1 MLDIVMLSVLARLLL
16 SPGRRVPA
24 FTFLVLAVTGWL
36 VGDLGFLY
44 LDVHDA
50 YISGNLVDGGWLLGS
65 LCFALAA
72 LHPSMSAV
80 TDASLESPAFTRRRL
95 VLLALASLM
104 APLVLLMMSS
114 FGSPISVPVVAGASI
129 ALFLLV
135 LARLDGVVAE
145 LRRSLR
151 ERQQLEEELKRQALH
166 DPLTGLANR
175 TLFGDRLAHALAKR
189 RERVAVLFV
198 DLDDFKTVNDT
209 LGHDAGDQL
218 LMAVAR
224 RIRSTLRSGDTAAR
238 LGGDEFAVLVEDSPD
253 VRVAG
258 SVAERMLAAIA
269 EPFETDGRSLVVR
282 ASVGISLGVAGDT
295 DAQTLMREADIAM
308 YLAKGHGKGRYAV
321 FEATMSQ
328 SVVRGFEL
336 RSDLEQAIA
345 KQQFLLHYQPV
356 SELLT
361 GRLVGFEALVRWMH
375 PQRGMLAPQEFI
387 PLAEATGLVVP
398 MGRWVLAEACRAAV
412 RLQARLG
419 VPGLFMSVNLSPVQL
434 SGSGLSTDVSD
445 ALANS
450 GLAATE
456 LLLEVTETA
465 LADRTAAARALGD
478 LRSLGV
484 QLAIDDFGTGYS
496 SLGHLA
502 KLPVD
507 IVKMDGSFVHALHEG
522 DRAQALAAGI
532 IGLSH
537 NLGLRVVA
545 EGIEERD
552 QLLRLRELG
561 CELGQGNLLAPP
573 AAEADIVAQTVGA
586 PQPPRRAS
594 TVRRQAPAT

>member
-1 MLDIVMLSVLARLLL
+1 M
-16 SPGRRVPA
+16 
-24 FTFLVLAVTGWL
+24 
-36 VGDLGFLY
+36 
-44 LDVHDA
+44 
-50 YISGNLVDGGWLLGS
+50 
-65 LCFALAA
+65 
-72 LHPSMSAV
+72 
-80 TDASLESPAFTRRRL
+80 
-95 VLLALASLM
+95 
-104 APLVLLMMSS
+104 
-114 FGSPISVPVVAGASI
+114 
-129 ALFLLV
+129 
-135 LARLDGVVAE
+135 
-145 LRRSLR
+145 
-151 ERQQLEEELKRQALH
+151 
-166 DPLTGLANR
+166 
-175 TLFGDRLAHALAKR
+175 
-189 RERVAVLFV
+189 
-198 DLDDFKTVNDT
+198 
-209 LGHDAGDQL
+209 
-218 LMAVAR
+218 
-224 RIRSTLRSGDTAAR
+224 
-238 LGGDEFAVLVEDSPD
+238 
-253 VRVAG
+253 
-258 SVAERMLAAIA
+258 
-269 EPFETDGRSLVVR
+269 
-282 ASVGISLGVAGDT
+282 
-295 DAQTLMREADIAM
+295 
-308 YLAKGHGKGRYAV
+308 
-321 FEATMSQ
+321 
-328 SVVRGFEL
+328 VRGFEL

-375 PQRGMLAPQEFI
+375 PQRGLLAPQEFI

-507 IVKMDGSFVHALHEG
+507 IVKMDGSFVRALHEG

-537 NLGLRVVA
+537 NLGLRVIA

-552 QLLRLRELG
+552 QLSRLRELG

-573 AAEADIVAQTVGA
+573 APEADIVAAGRQDAAAA
-586 PQPPRRAS
+586 PARQHRPTARRPLPESQWTRKAQATMAAHSTLAAMSTSRKTGFWVLWRNTARPAQAPMTPPTRASACRNSSGTRQPPRRACRLS
-594 TVRRQAPAT
+594 QP